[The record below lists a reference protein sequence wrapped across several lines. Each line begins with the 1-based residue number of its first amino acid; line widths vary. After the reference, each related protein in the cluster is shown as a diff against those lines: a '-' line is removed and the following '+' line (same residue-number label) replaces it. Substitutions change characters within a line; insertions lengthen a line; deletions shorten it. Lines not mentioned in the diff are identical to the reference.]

1 VSKEER
7 AHLIGEIGRTILEL
21 QAATHDVDDAAAARM
36 GLNNTDMRCV
46 RYLLNQGSMTAG
58 ELAGASGLTP
68 GALTTALDR
77 LEQAGYAQRV
87 KDRSDRRRV
96 LVELTAQA
104 LRIIDEIWGPI
115 VESGQNEMAG
125 YTPQQLQLILGF
137 LRGYADLQARE
148 AERIRG
154 LTSPPS
160 GRAVGADAASP
171 SPSAVPEGIEADPSL
186 KSYS

>member
-1 VSKEER
+1 MSNEER
-7 AHLIGEIGRTILEL
+7 AHLTGEIGRTILEL
-21 QAATHDVDDAAAARM
+21 QGATHDVDDAAAARM

-87 KDRSDRRRV
+87 RDRSDRRRV
-96 LVELTAQA
+96 LVELTEQA
-104 LRIIDEIWGPI
+104 RRMIDEIWGPI
-115 VESGQNEMAG
+115 AAAGQHEIAG
-125 YTPQQLQLILGF
+125 YTPQQLRLILGF

-154 LTSPPS
+154 LTAPPS
-160 GRAVGADAASP
+160 GRDGRAVGA
-171 SPSAVPEGIEADPSL
+171 SPSALPERIEADPSL
-186 KSYS
+186 KSYG